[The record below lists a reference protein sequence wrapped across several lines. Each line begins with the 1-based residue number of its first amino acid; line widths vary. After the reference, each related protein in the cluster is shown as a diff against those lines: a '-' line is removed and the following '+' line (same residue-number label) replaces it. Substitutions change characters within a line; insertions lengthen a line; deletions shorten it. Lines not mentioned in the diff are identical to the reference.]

1 MKSKCTCWVSFVEHM
16 LYLDLGNKQDQDFMI
31 TLYMAD
37 DRRVSFTNN
46 IFLFWPIKELVNL
59 IHIYNRYKQNF
70 SLEIKFKNWYDVL
83 HYNNNADWQC
93 GPCHCPDIYIGSVPR
108 CNTFLIQL
116 KLVCSINCWSLKRET
131 KIAIEDTIAAATVL
145 EFKDHVFDAL
155 TGPNKVIFWVSI
167 YSILLAHIQEFIGFL
182 YL

>member
-108 CNTFLIQL
+108 CNTFSIHNSIKVSLQHQLLKFEERNKNCNWRHNCSCNCARIQR
-116 KLVCSINCWSLKRET
+116 SR
-131 KIAIEDTIAAATVL
+131 
-145 EFKDHVFDAL
+145 
-155 TGPNKVIFWVSI
+155 FWCTDW
-167 YSILLAHIQEFIGFL
+167 AK
-182 YL
+182 